1 LGKKT
6 HILTKDTHELI
17 EYFKNLDDFKNE
29 EYYVS
34 LIDFGKMH
42 EIHDEYAVRL
52 RNFYKKNP
60 IKYIA
65 ALKDGYMIEVPI
77 DYSQGVWNFLNGNDV
92 VIKHK
97 KTGKTHTV
105 NDQTVLPDGFNLNTV
120 KEWNWFINASDV
132 KTFK

>member
-1 LGKKT
+1 MGKKT
-6 HILTKDTHELI
+6 HILSKDVHELI
-17 EYFKNLDDFKNE
+17 EYFKGIDDFKQD

-34 LIDFGKMH
+34 LIDFGKMRKFD
-42 EIHDEYAVRL
+42 EEYAVRL
-52 RNFYKKNP
+52 RNFYKYNP

-77 DYSQGVWNFLNGNDV
+77 DYAQGVYNFLNGNDV

-105 NDQTVLPDGFNLNTV
+105 NDKLDLPDGFNLNTV
-120 KEWNWFINASDV
+120 KEWNWFINASEV
-132 KTFK
+132 KTYN